1 MKNYTQFPKFLML
14 GLFLFCFTSMNVK
27 AQTKKISIQGFL
39 KDGNSK
45 AVDNGQYELIF
56 KLYTVASGGTA
67 IWTETNSAVNV
78 YGGVYS
84 VQLGA
89 ITPISTLAFDVPYF
103 LGVTIQGTELTPRME
118 LTYAPYALAVDH
130 SNTVTCSGAV
140 GDVKYSIL
148 TPSQFA
154 SVNGACWVPMDGRT
168 ITGSALATLT
178 SKTTVPD
185 GSGLF
190 IRNHEYTEGN
200 DPVRAVGTAV
210 ASIQQDDFKSH
221 NHTNSTDGSHGHSIN
236 DPGHKHE
243 WNYYIEQDDDGTGG
257 SYDEFTKRPRDNGN
271 QNVPDAIQTA
281 TTGISI
287 NSAGSHSHT
296 ISNTGGTETRPKN
309 IDFYVYIRIN

>member
-1 MKNYTQFPKFLML
+1 MKNHANFFK
-14 GLFLFCFTSMNVK
+14 LFLLSFFFLCFTSFRVLS
-27 AQTKKISIQGFL
+27 QTKKISIQGFL

-45 AVDNGQYELIF
+45 AVDNGQYELTF

-89 ITPISTLAFDVPYF
+89 ITSISTLAFDIPYY

-130 SNTVTCSGAV
+130 ANFVTCSGAV

-148 TPSQFA
+148 KPTQFA

-190 IRNHEYTEGN
+190 IRNHEFVEGN
-200 DPVRAVGTAV
+200 DPNRTVGADI
-210 ASIQQDDFKSH
+210 ASIQTEDLK
-221 NHTNSTDGSHGHSIN
+221 SHGHGATTDEKGDHIHGSN
-236 DPGHKHE
+236 A
-243 WNYYIEQDDDGTGG
+243 NGG
-257 SYDEFTKRPRDNGN
+257 NANGN
-271 QNVPDAIQTA
+271 AGLSYMDGHNTAIGTDDNVAQMNTI
-281 TTGISI
+281 GIRALSI
-287 NSAGSHSHT
+287 DFAGKHSHT
-296 ISNTGGTETRPKN
+296 VTVNNTGGTETRPKN

>member
-1 MKNYTQFPKFLML
+1 MRNSFTFIK
-14 GLFLFCFTSMNVK
+14 LFFIASILSFATLDIT

-67 IWTETNSAVNV
+67 IWTETNTAVNV

-130 SNTVTCSGAV
+130 ANTVTCSGAV

-148 TPSQFA
+148 TPTQFA
-154 SVNGACWVPMDGRT
+154 SVNGACWVPMDGRS
-168 ITGSALATLT
+168 ISGSALAILT

-190 IRNHEYTEGN
+190 IRSHEYVEGN
-200 DPVRAVGTAV
+200 DPNRTVGTAI
-210 ASIQQDDFKSH
+210 ASIQTDDFKSH
-221 NHTNSTDGSHGHSIN
+221 NHTNSTDGAHAHSIN
-236 DPGHKHE
+236 DPGHTHVWQNGLE
-243 WNYYIEQDDDGTGG
+243 GDDSGDGNSNSEYTRIGG
-257 SYDEFTKRPRDNGN
+257 T
-271 QNVPDAIQTA
+271 QTDAIRSA

-287 NSAGSHSHT
+287 NSGGSHSHT
-296 ISNTGGTETRPKN
+296 IGNSGGTETRPKN

>member
-1 MKNYTQFPKFLML
+1 MRNS
-14 GLFLFCFTSMNVK
+14 GLFIKLIYLASFLCFAILDST

-56 KLYTVASGGTA
+56 KLYTVSSGGTA
-67 IWTETNSAVNV
+67 IWTETNSGVNV

-89 ITPISTLAFDVPYF
+89 ITPISTLAFDVPYY

-130 SNTVTCSGAV
+130 ANTVTCSGAV

-148 TPSQFA
+148 TPTQFA
-154 SVNGACWVPMDGRT
+154 SVNGACWVPMDGRS
-168 ITGSALATLT
+168 ISGSALATLT

-190 IRNHEYTEGN
+190 IRNHEFVEGN
-200 DPVRAVGTAV
+200 DPNRTVGTAI
-210 ASIQQDDFKSH
+210 ASIQAEDFKSH
-221 NHTNSTDGSHGHSIN
+221 NHNNSTDGSHGHTVN
-236 DPGHKHE
+236 DPGHTHVWGFGLE
-243 WNYYIEQDDDGTGG
+243 GDDSGTGN
-257 SYDEFTKRPRDNGN
+257 SNAEFTRQGGT
-271 QNVPDAIQTA
+271 VSDAIQSA

-287 NSAGSHSHT
+287 NSNGNHSHT
-296 ISNTGGTETRPKN
+296 ISSTGGTETRPKN